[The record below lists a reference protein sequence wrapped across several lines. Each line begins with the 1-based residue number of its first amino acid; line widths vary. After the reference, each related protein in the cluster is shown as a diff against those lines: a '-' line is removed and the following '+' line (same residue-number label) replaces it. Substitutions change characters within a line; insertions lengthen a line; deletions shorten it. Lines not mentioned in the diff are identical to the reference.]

1 MFSMLL
7 MLGYVVF
14 CTIFTDELSI
24 DTHALLW
31 TMYFGTLAICTV
43 INERR

>member
-7 MLGYVVF
+7 MFGYVVF
-14 CTIFTDELSI
+14 CSIFTDELST

-31 TMYFGTLAICTV
+31 TMLLCTFAICTA